1 MSKLEKIQ
9 KSYTFK
15 PLVLKFSHIN
25 LKIAKLR
32 SSYAFNNNCSE
43 LVRSLESASNANNKT
58 IPTSECLEKLKEIYD
73 DLRHKNQKLGS
84 YENVREILQMCGVSV
99 TEKPDEKVREN
110 VHLMYLLKC
119 IHCKNS
125 FFTISN

>member
-1 MSKLEKIQ
+1 MPFNETIFFYKRLREYSNIVPLNVTQ
-9 KSYTFK
+9 KFLSYANQ
-15 PLVLKFSHIN
+15 LHQSHVICVI
-25 LKIAKLR
+25 LQHKIAM
-32 SSYAFNNNCSE
+32 
-43 LVRSLESASNANNKT
+43 ASNNKT

-119 IHCKNS
+119 IRCKNC